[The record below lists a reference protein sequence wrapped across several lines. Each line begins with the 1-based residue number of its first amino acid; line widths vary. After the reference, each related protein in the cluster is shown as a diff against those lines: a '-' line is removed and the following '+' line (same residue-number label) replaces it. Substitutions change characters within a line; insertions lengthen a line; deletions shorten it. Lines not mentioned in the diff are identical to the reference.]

1 MDAEELEELE
11 ELEEELEESEE
22 LEELKDPREL
32 EEAEEPKEPE
42 KPEGLEEGL
51 EEEPEEELY
60 EIEVDEDD
68 IYAYIVDED
77 DNEIGFILLNEN
89 GEEEEY
95 YYAEGEFEDAGEAPA
110 KSVESRAK
118 SSDDEFD
125 LGITREGVAD
135 TTADLNAIYKDG
147 VAVAS
152 ELKSTF
158 DDITAG
164 FDFLKKK

>member
-1 MDAEELEELE
+1 MDAEELE
-11 ELEEELEESEE
+11 ELEEELEE
-22 LEELKDPREL
+22 PREL
-32 EEAEEPKEPE
+32 EEPKESE

-51 EEEPEEELY
+51 EKEPEEELY

>member
-1 MDAEELEELE
+1 MDAEELEEPE
-11 ELEEELEESEE
+11 ELEEELEEPGE
-22 LEELKDPREL
+22 LEETE
-32 EEAEEPKEPE
+32 EPE
-42 KPEGLEEGL
+42 KPEGLEE
-51 EEEPEEELY
+51 EPEEEPEEPEEELY

-147 VAVAS
+147 IAVAS